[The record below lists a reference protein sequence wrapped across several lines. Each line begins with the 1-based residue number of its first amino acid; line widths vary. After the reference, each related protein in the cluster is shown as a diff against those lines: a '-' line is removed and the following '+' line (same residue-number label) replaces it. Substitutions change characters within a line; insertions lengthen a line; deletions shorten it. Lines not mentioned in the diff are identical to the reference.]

1 MRADVAL
8 AERRHEVR
16 EAALGW
22 KKAGAIDDGTLQK
35 IVAAH
40 PDDRSRLGPVFRVLV
55 FGFTVV
61 AVSGLFGIFG
71 LAAAVGGRDAMGV
84 ALLLFGSALVA
95 ATEFQIGTLRR
106 TQGGTE
112 SATAFLGLCYLLGGL
127 FWILFEALRPGE
139 DASITLALI
148 GAGTV
153 LALAAYRWGYVLFAG
168 ASAAALFTLLARG
181 SFGRVS
187 WIAAGL
193 ILAPL
198 FLEGADSA
206 RLAPAH
212 RRCCDAVAVVSL
224 VFLYVAVHIGS
235 WDLGVVEALTG
246 HWSRATDARAA
257 LRPAFVVG
265 TALVPVATLVWGI
278 ATRRRLLIN
287 LALVG
292 ILSAI
297 VTLRVYVHVAP
308 LWVALQAG
316 GALAIGLA
324 LAVRRI
330 LDSGPGHERAGF
342 TAEPLFGDPESR
354 SVLEIAAS
362 VASLSPAAR
371 PVERPGFEGGGGQF
385 GGGGAS
391 GNF

>member
-1 MRADVAL
+1 MRADAAL

-22 KKAGAIDDGTLQK
+22 QKAGAIDQGTLQK

-55 FGFTVV
+55 FCFTMV

-84 ALLLFGSALVA
+84 VLLLFGGALVV

-112 SATAFLGLCYLLGGL
+112 SATAFLGSCYLLGGL
-127 FWILFEALRPGE
+127 FWILVEVLKPGE
-139 DASITLALI
+139 DASITLGLI
-148 GAGTV
+148 GAATV

-168 ASAAALFTLLARG
+168 ASAAALFALLARG
-181 SFGRVS
+181 PFGRVS
-187 WIAAGL
+187 WVAAGL
-193 ILAPL
+193 MLAPL

-206 RLAPAH
+206 SLPPAH
-212 RRCCDAVAVVSL
+212 RRCCNALVVVSL

-235 WDLGVVEALTG
+235 WDLGVVEVLTG
-246 HWSRATDARAA
+246 HWSQGTDARAA
-257 LRPAFVVG
+257 LRPAFVIA

-308 LWVALQAG
+308 LWVALLAG
-316 GALAIGLA
+316 GALAMGIA
-324 LAVRRI
+324 LAVRRL
-330 LDSGPGHERAGF
+330 LDSGPGHERGGF
-342 TAEPLFGDPESR
+342 TAEPLFGDPERR
-354 SVLEIAAS
+354 SALEIAAS

-391 GNF
+391 GQF